1 MTRIALAFILTLAT
15 LPAHALEPCE
25 GSVVIRQPKDAT
37 CTGILAPSARIR
49 ELLTIERVELP
60 AAKVELRT
68 VRELHAA
75 ELKRVRAVAAAD
87 VKAAQGDSVANALA
101 YTSLGVAI
109 GGGLTALLIVL
120 LRPQY

>member
-1 MTRIALAFILTLAT
+1 MRATALLVLLLAM
-15 LPAHALEPCE
+15 PAQALEPCRS
-25 GSVVIRQPKDAT
+25 SVVIRQPADAT
-37 CTGILAPSARIR
+37 CAGILAPSERVR